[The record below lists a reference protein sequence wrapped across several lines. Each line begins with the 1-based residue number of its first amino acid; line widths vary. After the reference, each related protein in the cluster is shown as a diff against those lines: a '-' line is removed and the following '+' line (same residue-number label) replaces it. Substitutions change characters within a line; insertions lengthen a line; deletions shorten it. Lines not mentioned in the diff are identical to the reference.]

1 MLYKIWFI
9 KTFSKFWVPL
19 FTYSWAHIGEPN
31 WIVMELW
38 FIWRL
43 SCLKSTTHA
52 LRFLPHYL
60 KDTYEVDLRFY
71 WPVTFCNHFWYFPAS
86 PNKLWNCY
94 QETSIFL
101 LVLVLTKSMYF
112 LFLLGM
118 MGRRSLFTSTA
129 NKLPFLPI
137 PAVSQSISEA
147 SVMLCLCVG
156 KRIIFRKFQFLSQ
169 YSTLSESSSGQYG
182 SQQQSC
188 DSVWPV
194 TMVLSHLCY
203 AYCRRVRHS
212 TQCGSVLFKE
222 GGSEEEKGMDKYE
235 AYFLW

>member
-1 MLYKIWFI
+1 MHTFAVDIKQENIICYLLYKIWFI
-9 KTFSKFWVPL
+9 KTFSKFWVLL

-31 WIVMELW
+31 WIVTELW

-52 LRFLPHYL
+52 LWFLPHHL
-60 KDTYEVDLRFY
+60 KDKYEVDLRFY

-101 LVLVLTKSMYF
+101 LILVLTKINVF

-118 MGRRSLFTSTA
+118 TGRRSLFTSTA
-129 NKLPFLPI
+129 NMLPFLPN
-137 PAVSQSISEA
+137 PAISQSISEA

-156 KRIIFRKFQFLSQ
+156 KWIIFRKFQFLSQ
-169 YSTLSESSSGQYG
+169 YSTLSESSSG
-182 SQQQSC
+182 
-188 DSVWPV
+188 
-194 TMVLSHLCY
+194 
-203 AYCRRVRHS
+203 
-212 TQCGSVLFKE
+212 
-222 GGSEEEKGMDKYE
+222 
-235 AYFLW
+235 